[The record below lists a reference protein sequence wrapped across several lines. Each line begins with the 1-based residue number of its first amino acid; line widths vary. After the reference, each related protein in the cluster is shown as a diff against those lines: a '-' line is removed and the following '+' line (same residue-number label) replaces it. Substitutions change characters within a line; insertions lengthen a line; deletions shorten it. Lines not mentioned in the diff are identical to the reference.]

1 MAERTLLCIEPD
13 AGTVAEIRRAFAPHG
28 LRVESIPNGEQ
39 AIDWARQNH
48 PALVVLSVEPRKVGY
63 AICNKLKRG
72 PSTRDI
78 PLILVSAEETMATF
92 DQHKK
97 LKSRAEEYML
107 KPLDRAELVTKVN
120 RLIDLDADAAPAA
133 DHDIEEIELADD
145 ELSEVSLDDEEDLVE
160 ESFASSP
167 HTVATDDAAVISA
180 ADVVS
185 DGIPAGSEE
194 PLNRLGELSQPNPVD
209 MSAPSPFQDSGGVA
223 TGSGP
228 VHFDAEQFDQETQAA
243 FAALESSSAE
253 GGTPSPDMLHL
264 GTPAAAPAP
273 AGPDVVDLQSM
284 WSDADL
290 PAKMPWET
298 PSASGMGT
306 AAAGAGEG
314 GGAPGGAFEAMND
327 RPGETRRTS
336 DVHRALALPG
346 PVTPPPAV
354 AAVPTPDS
362 LHDAWH
368 DSSQDQLLAGLGT
381 EVPPLPEEVL
391 YDERQSADTAARDQR
406 IRELEATV
414 AELQAHGEAVDS
426 EKRASEARASELLGR
441 IASLETE
448 RQTLRKEL
456 DEQREH
462 ATQVASQGAFS
473 KERELLNLREIIN
486 RKDKDILDLR
496 DGLDAKERLI
506 LDHKDKIREHERA
519 RRDLEERTLG
529 FEKSLVAAN
538 EKVQELTQD
547 KEKSVEREKGLK
559 ARLDDA
565 HEELRKGQDEI
576 EAVRKRA
583 LQETERVRAEGEKVR
598 AELEAKIADLEESHR
613 NSLATAAD
621 EWSAAEAAEKAAH
634 QSELIR
640 LEAAHRAEVEGLQ
653 RRLNEEV
660 ATATERLQTELLKL
674 RREHEKAIASLK
686 EEQALQLASERQA
699 YETQTEAKHRGHR
712 EEVMALRRR
721 HEEELTAAEDRRQRD
736 ILEQEQRRVTE
747 LEAAEN
753 RRRLEL
759 QARDEDHHARVT
771 EAERRHLVEKTELA
785 ERYRTEH
792 DQALG
797 RAARAEGELV
807 ARTQEIEQ
815 AYRRL
820 ASFEADLDAA
830 RAELGDRDVR
840 LSQARDRLGELE
852 AKIGDYEDQIVR
864 AFQRLRSDE
873 KTTEKIRRALGVA
886 LALLDERAV
895 SGQGGGGL
903 KPLPAADEA
912 EKS

>member
-13 AGTVAEIRRAFAPHG
+13 AATVAEIRRAFAPHG
-28 LRVESIPNGEQ
+28 LRVESIANGEQ
-39 AIDWARQNH
+39 AIDWARHNH
-48 PALVVLSVEPRKVGY
+48 PALIILSVEPRKVGY
-63 AICNKLKRG
+63 AICNKLKRS
-72 PSTRDI
+72 PATREI

-160 ESFASSP
+160 EAFASSP
-167 HTVATDDAAVISA
+167 HTVATDDAAVIAA

-209 MSAPSPFQDSGGVA
+209 MSAPSPFQDSGSIA
-223 TGSGP
+223 DGSAP
-228 VHFDAEQFDQETQAA
+228 IHFDAEQFDQETQAA

-273 AGPDVVDLQSM
+273 SGADVVDLQSM

-298 PSASGMGT
+298 PPAVASENASAGLEMASS
-306 AAAGAGEG
+306 AAGASPSFDAGP
-314 GGAPGGAFEAMND
+314 A
-327 RPGETRRTS
+327 ETRRPS
-336 DVHRALALPG
+336 GAQHPLELPG
-346 PVTPPPAV
+346 PVTPPPVMV
-354 AAVPTPDS
+354 AEPAE
-362 LHDAWH
+362 DA
-368 DSSQDQLLAGLGT
+368 LLAGLGT

-406 IRELEATV
+406 IHELEAIV
-414 AELQAHGEAVDS
+414 ADLQAHKETVDS
-426 EKRASEARASELLGR
+426 EKVASEARASELLGR

-448 RQTLRKEL
+448 RQTLRREL

-473 KERELLNLREIIN
+473 KERDLLNLREIIN
-486 RKDKDILDLR
+486 RKEKDILDLR

-583 LQETERVRAEGEKVR
+583 QQEIDRVRADGEKVR

-621 EWSAAEAAEKAAH
+621 EWSAAEVAEKAAH
-634 QSELIR
+634 QAELSR

-653 RRLNEEV
+653 RRLNEEM
-660 ATATERLQTELLKL
+660 ANAAERLQTELLKL
-674 RREHEKAIASLK
+674 RREQEKAIASLK

-759 QARDEDHHARVT
+759 QARDEEHHARVT
-771 EAERRHLVEKTELA
+771 EAERRYLVEKTELA

-820 ASFEADLDAA
+820 SSFEADLDAA
-830 RAELGDRDVR
+830 RAELSDRDVR

-895 SGQGGGGL
+895 SGQSGGSL

>member
-13 AGTVAEIRRAFAPHG
+13 AATVAEIRRAFAPHG
-28 LRVESIPNGEQ
+28 LRVESIANGEQ
-39 AIDWARQNH
+39 AIDWARHNH
-48 PALVVLSVEPRKVGY
+48 PALIILSVEPRKVGY
-63 AICNKLKRG
+63 AICNKLKRS
-72 PSTRDI
+72 PATRDI

-97 LKSRAEEYML
+97 LKSRAEEYIL
-107 KPLDRAELVTKVN
+107 KPLDRAELVTKVD

-145 ELSEVSLDDEEDLVE
+145 ELSEVSLDEEEDLVE
-160 ESFASSP
+160 EAFASSP

-209 MSAPSPFQDSGGVA
+209 MSAPSPFHDSGA
-223 TGSGP
+223 IEEGSAP

-273 AGPDVVDLQSM
+273 SGGDVVDLQSM

-298 PSASGMGT
+298 PPAVGSDH
-306 AAAGAGEG
+306 AAGGVEVASAPAGASPSVDDG
-314 GGAPGGAFEAMND
+314 PA
-327 RPGETRRTS
+327 ETRRPS
-336 DVHRALALPG
+336 GAQHLLELPG
-346 PVTPPPAV
+346 PVTPPPV
-354 AAVPTPDS
+354 MAAEPAEDP
-362 LHDAWH
+362 
-368 DSSQDQLLAGLGT
+368 LLAGLGT

-406 IRELEATV
+406 IHELEAMV
-414 AELQAHGEAVDS
+414 ADLQAHKEAVDS
-426 EKRASEARASELLGR
+426 EKTASEARASELLGR

-448 RQTLRKEL
+448 RQTLRREL

-473 KERELLNLREIIN
+473 KERDLLNLREIIN
-486 RKDKDILDLR
+486 RKEKDILDLR

-583 LQETERVRAEGEKVR
+583 QQETERVRAEGEKVR

-634 QSELIR
+634 QAELSR
-640 LEAAHRAEVEGLQ
+640 LESAHRAEVEGLQ
-653 RRLNEEV
+653 RRLNEEM
-660 ATATERLQTELLKL
+660 ANAAERLQTELLKL

-759 QARDEDHHARVT
+759 QARDEEHHARVT
-771 EAERRHLVEKTELA
+771 EAERRYLVEKTELA

-830 RAELGDRDVR
+830 RAELSDRDVR
-840 LSQARDRLGELE
+840 LSQARDRLGDLE

-895 SGQGGGGL
+895 SGQSGGSL

>member
-13 AGTVAEIRRAFAPHG
+13 AATVAEIRRAFAPHG
-28 LRVESIPNGEQ
+28 LRIESIPSGEQ
-39 AIDWARQNH
+39 AIDWARHNH
-48 PALVVLSVEPRKVGY
+48 PALIILSVEPRKVGY
-63 AICNKLKRG
+63 AVCNKLKRG
-72 PSTRDI
+72 PATRDI
-78 PLILVSAEETMATF
+78 PLILISAEETMATF
-92 DQHKK
+92 EQHKK
-97 LKSRAEEYML
+97 LKSRAEEYLL
-107 KPLDRAELVTKVN
+107 KPLDRADLVSKVN
-120 RLIDLDADAAPAA
+120 RLIDLDAAGAPA
-133 DHDIEEIELADD
+133 DGEHDIEEIELADD
-145 ELSEVSLDDEEDLVE
+145 ELSEVALDDEDVE
-160 ESFASSP
+160 EEAFASSP
-167 HTVATDDAAVISA
+167 HTVATDDAAVLSA
-180 ADVVS
+180 SDVVS

-209 MSAPSPFQDSGGVA
+209 MSAPSPFQDSGGIA
-223 TGSGP
+223 AGAEA

-253 GGTPSPDMLHL
+253 GGTPAPDMLHL
-264 GTPAAAPAP
+264 TSPAATPVA
-273 AGPDVVDLQSM
+273 PDVVDLQSM

-298 PSASGMGT
+298 P
-306 AAAGAGEG
+306 AAAPETTATSDV
-314 GGAPGGAFEAMND
+314 P
-327 RPGETRRTS
+327 PVETRRPS
-336 DVHRALALPG
+336 DAHPALELPG
-346 PVTPPPAV
+346 PVTPPPVVPAPEV
-354 AAVPTPDS
+354 AEDP
-362 LHDAWH
+362 
-368 DSSQDQLLAGLGT
+368 LLAGLGL

-391 YDERQSADTAARDQR
+391 YDERHSADAAARDQR
-406 IRELEATV
+406 IRELEAQVT
-414 AELQAHGEAVDS
+414 ELQAHKDAVES
-426 EKRASEARASELLGR
+426 EKRASDARASELQGR

-473 KERELLNLREIIN
+473 KERDLLNLREIIN
-486 RKDKDILDLR
+486 RKEKDILDLR

-576 EAVRKRA
+576 EAVRKRG
-583 LQETERVRAEGEKVR
+583 LQETERARAEGEKVR
-598 AELEAKIADLEESHR
+598 AELEAKIADMEESHR

-621 EWSAAEAAEKAAH
+621 EWAAAEAAEKAAH
-634 QSELIR
+634 QAELLR
-640 LEAAHRAEVEGLQ
+640 LDIAHRTEVEGLQ
-653 RRLNEEV
+653 KRLNEEV
-660 ATATERLQTELLKL
+660 ASASERLQTELLKL
-674 RREHEKAIASLK
+674 RRDHEKAIASLK

-771 EAERRHLVEKTELA
+771 EAERRYLVEKTEMA

-807 ARTQEIEQ
+807 ARGQEIEQ

-820 ASFEADLDAA
+820 AGFEADLDAA

-840 LSQARDRLGELE
+840 LSQARDRLNELE

-895 SGQGGGGL
+895 TGQSGGGL

>member
-13 AGTVAEIRRAFAPHG
+13 AATVAEIRRAFAPHG
-28 LRVESIPNGEQ
+28 LRVESISNGEQ
-39 AIDWARQNH
+39 AIDWARHNH
-48 PALVVLSVEPRKVGY
+48 PALIVLAVEPRKVGY

-72 PSTRDI
+72 PATRDI
-78 PLILVSAEETMATF
+78 PLILISAEETMATF
-92 DQHKK
+92 DQHRK

-107 KPLDRAELVTKVN
+107 KPLDRAELVTKVD
-120 RLIDLDADAAPAA
+120 RLVDLDADAAPAA

-145 ELSEVSLDDEEDLVE
+145 ELSEVSLDEEEDLVE
-160 ESFASSP
+160 EAFASSP

-209 MSAPSPFQDSGGVA
+209 MSAPSPFQDSGSIA
-223 TGSGP
+223 DGSAP

-273 AGPDVVDLQSM
+273 AASDVVDLQTM
-284 WSDADL
+284 WSEADL

-298 PSASGMGT
+298 PASTGPAT
-306 AAAGAGEG
+306 AAEGAGDV
-314 GGAPGGAFEAMND
+314 ASALGGAFDGMDA
-327 RPGETRRTS
+327 RPAETRRPS
-336 DVHRALALPG
+336 DVHRPLDLPG
-346 PVTPPPAV
+346 PITPPPVV
-354 AAVPTPDS
+354 AEPAEDP
-362 LHDAWH
+362 
-368 DSSQDQLLAGLGT
+368 LLAGLGT
-381 EVPPLPEEVL
+381 EVPPMPEEVL
-391 YDERQSADTAARDQR
+391 YDERQNADTAARDQR
-406 IRELEATV
+406 ISELEALV
-414 AELQAHGEAVDS
+414 ADLQAHKEAVDS
-426 EKRASEARASELLGR
+426 EKRASDARASELQGR

-473 KERELLNLREIIN
+473 KERDLLNLREIIN
-486 RKDKDILDLR
+486 RKEKDILDLR

-613 NSLATAAD
+613 NSLASAAD

-634 QSELIR
+634 QSELLR
-640 LEAAHRAEVEGLQ
+640 METAHRAEVEGLQ

-660 ATATERLQTELLKL
+660 ATAAERLQTELLKL

-753 RRRLEL
+753 RRRVEL

-771 EAERRHLVEKTELA
+771 EAERRHLVEKTEMA
-785 ERYRTEH
+785 ERYRTDH

>member
-13 AGTVAEIRRAFAPHG
+13 AATVAEIRRAFAPHG
-28 LRVESIPNGEQ
+28 LRVESITSGDQ
-39 AIDWARQNH
+39 AIDWARHNH
-48 PALVVLSVEPRKVGY
+48 PALIVLSVEPRKVGY

-72 PSTRDI
+72 PATRDI
-78 PLILVSAEETMATF
+78 PLILISAEETMATF

-120 RLIDLDADAAPAA
+120 RLIDLDADAAPVG

-145 ELSEVSLDDEEDLVE
+145 ELSEVSLDEEEGLVE
-160 ESFASSP
+160 EEFASSP
-167 HTVATDDAAVISA
+167 HTVATDDAAVIA
-180 ADVVS
+180 ASDVVS

-209 MSAPSPFQDSGGVA
+209 MSAPSPFQDSGGVGA
-223 TGSGP
+223 GSAP

-273 AGPDVVDLQSM
+273 AGSDVVDLQSM

-298 PSASGMGT
+298 AGT
-306 AAAGAGEG
+306 ATGVAGAGASELPLPMDG
-314 GGAPGGAFEAMND
+314 ESAAPNTRLAD
-327 RPGETRRTS
+327 TRRPS
-336 DVHRALALPG
+336 DLHRPLDLPG
-346 PVTPPPAV
+346 PVTPPPTAQAEAV
-354 AAVPTPDS
+354 EDP
-362 LHDAWH
+362 
-368 DSSQDQLLAGLGT
+368 LLAGLGT
-381 EVPPLPEEVL
+381 EGPPLPEEVL
-391 YDERQSADTAARDQR
+391 YDERQNADTAARDQR
-406 IRELEATV
+406 ISELEAVV
-414 AELQAHGEAVDS
+414 ADLQAHKDAVES
-426 EKRASEARASELLGR
+426 EKRASEARASELQGR

-473 KERELLNLREIIN
+473 KERDLLNLREIIN
-486 RKDKDILDLR
+486 RKEKDILDLR

-519 RRDLEERTLG
+519 RRDLEERMLG

-583 LQETERVRAEGEKVR
+583 QQETERVRAEGDKVR

-613 NSLATAAD
+613 NSLASAAD

-634 QSELIR
+634 QSELLRI
-640 LEAAHRAEVEGLQ
+640 EAAHRAEVEGLQ
-653 RRLNEEV
+653 RRLNEEM
-660 ATATERLQTELLKL
+660 ASAAERLQSELLRL

-771 EAERRHLVEKTELA
+771 EAERRHLVEKTEMA
-785 ERYRTEH
+785 ERYRTDH

-840 LSQARDRLGELE
+840 LSQARDRLSELE

-886 LALLDERAV
+886 LALLDERVV
-895 SGQGGGGL
+895 SGQSGGGGL

>member
-1 MAERTLLCIEPD
+1 MAERILLCIEPD
-13 AGTVAEIRRAFAPHG
+13 AATVAEIRRAFAPHG
-28 LRVESIPNGEQ
+28 LRVESISTGEQ
-39 AIDWARQNH
+39 ALEWAKENH
-48 PALVVLSVEPRKVGY
+48 PALIILSVEPRKVGY
-63 AICNKLKRG
+63 AICNKLKRA
-72 PSTRDI
+72 PATRDI
-78 PLILVSAEETMATF
+78 PLILMSAEETMATF
-92 DQHKK
+92 EQHKK

-120 RLIDLDADAAPAA
+120 RLIDLDGGAGHAEGEP
-133 DHDIEEIELADD
+133 DIEEIELADD
-145 ELSEVSLDDEEDLVE
+145 ELSEVSLDDEEELVE
-160 ESFASSP
+160 DSFAASP
-167 HTVATDDAAVISA
+167 HTVATPDAAVLSA
-180 ADVVS
+180 TDVVS
-185 DGIPAGSEE
+185 EGIPAGSDES
-194 PLNRLGELSQPNPVD
+194 LNRLGELSQPNPVD
-209 MSAPSPFQDSGGVA
+209 MSAPSPFQDSGGTA
-223 TGSGP
+223 ISAP

-243 FAALESSSAE
+243 FAALESGSHE
-253 GGTPSPDMLHL
+253 GGTPAPDMVHL
-264 GTPAAAPAP
+264 NAALAAPAP
-273 AGPDVVDLQSM
+273 EPTSDVVDLQSM

-298 PSASGMGT
+298 PP
-306 AAAGAGEG
+306 AAAPAQEFASSDASSEPAAERRLSGAHN
-314 GGAPGGAFEAMND
+314 PLD
-327 RPGETRRTS
+327 
-336 DVHRALALPG
+336 LPG
-346 PVTPPPAV
+346 PVTPPPVV
-354 AAVPTPDS
+354 APSEPAEDS
-362 LHDAWH
+362 
-368 DSSQDQLLAGLGT
+368 LLAGLGS

-391 YDERQSADTAARDQR
+391 YDERQSADNAARDQR
-406 IRELEATV
+406 IHELEAHL
-414 AELQAHGEAVDS
+414 AELQARATELQTHQEAAES
-426 EKRASEARASELLGR
+426 EKRASDMRATELQGR

-456 DEQREH
+456 DEQRDH
-462 ATQVASQGAFS
+462 MTQVASQGAFS
-473 KERELLNLREIIN
+473 KERDLLNLREIIN
-486 RKDKDILDLR
+486 RKEKDILDLR

-576 EAVRKRA
+576 EAVRKRG
-583 LQETERVRAEGEKVR
+583 LQEVERARAEGEKVR

-621 EWSAAEAAEKAAH
+621 EWSAAEAAEKVAH
-634 QSELIR
+634 QSELMR
-640 LEAAHRAEVEGLQ
+640 MEGAHRAEVESLQ
-653 RRLNEEV
+653 RRLGEEV
-660 ATATERLQTELLKL
+660 ATAAERLQTELLKL
-674 RREHEKAIASLK
+674 RRDNEKAIASLK

-699 YETQTEAKHRGHR
+699 YETQTEAKHRAHR

-753 RRRLEL
+753 RRRVEL
-759 QARDEDHHARVT
+759 QTRDEDHHARVT
-771 EAERRHLVEKTELA
+771 EAERRHLVEKTEMS
-785 ERYRTEH
+785 ERHRTEH
-792 DQALG
+792 DQAVG

-807 ARTQEIEQ
+807 ARGQEIEQ

-820 ASFEADLDAA
+820 AGYEADLDAA

-840 LSQARDRLGELE
+840 LSQARDRLSELE
-852 AKIGDYEDQIVR
+852 TKVGDYEDQIVR

-895 SGQGGGGL
+895 SGQGSGGL
-903 KPLPAADEA
+903 KPLPSADEA